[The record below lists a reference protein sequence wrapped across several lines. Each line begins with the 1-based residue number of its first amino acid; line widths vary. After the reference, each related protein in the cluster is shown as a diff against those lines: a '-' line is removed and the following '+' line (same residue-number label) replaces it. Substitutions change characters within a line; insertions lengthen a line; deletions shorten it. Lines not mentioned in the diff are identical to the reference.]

1 MTCQLKPFLIIPGIL
16 FLFSPLPSYA
26 QFTEE
31 YLQQFIEVITENSNG
46 TEEFDYTELGEQLD
60 DWIRS
65 PLDINSTEI
74 TVLVQWKIISETAYR
89 NLQLHIERN
98 GLLLDVLELQSVPG
112 FDPETIRILK
122 SITYVGGR
130 GTLTQAIPLGDLFLH
145 GQNEIYVRWGRTI
158 QESEGYIGEVPAYEG
173 NPDKFYFKYRHRN
186 GNALTY
192 GITAEKDA
200 GEAFFKGSN
209 RQGFDYYSYHVAL
222 QDYKTWLPATMLG
235 DFNASFG
242 QGLIMH
248 SGFGA
253 GKSSFVTNV
262 KKSGNPLR
270 PFTSV
275 DENNFLRGAAVSL
288 RPVDDLTITLLV
300 SSHKR
305 DANLLNDTI
314 YDTEGNPIPTD
325 NITSLQTSNLHR
337 TESEIADEDAVDL
350 TQAGISVGFKKP
362 RAQIAFNGLHSRL
375 SAPLNRN
382 PELYNQY
389 YFRGHRLTNA
399 SVDYGAW
406 IGGMHVFGETAMSD
420 NGAISTLNGL
430 MAGLD
435 RHVTAAVVFRSYAK
449 DYQAL
454 TPNAFGE
461 SSLANNEKGL
471 YTGIEI
477 TPGPKWKIQLYQDI
491 WSHPWLRSK
500 ADSPSEGT
508 EYFGRI
514 TYTLK
519 RKLEVYGQYQNKLSR
534 INSRPVGDLIAQVVD
549 QHRSHFRLHFN
560 NMLTKGIQLRTRL
573 EWTFYTIAE
582 NKQEGFLMYQDAV
595 YSPIASPWT
604 FSARVAFFD
613 TDDYD
618 SRSYTYENDLIYY
631 YSIPSFSGRGSRF
644 YLNVRYRGIRNLTAE
659 IKFAQTRYLDQLSI
673 GSGHDEIAGNVRSEI
688 RAQLIYRFEN

>member
-1 MTCQLKPFLIIPGIL
+1 ML

-26 QFTEE
+26 QLTEE

-46 TEEFDYTELGEQLD
+46 AEEFDYTELGEQLD
-60 DWIRS
+60 DWIKS
-65 PLDINSTEI
+65 PIDINTPEI
-74 TVLVQWKIISETAYR
+74 AILVQWKIISETAYR

-112 FDPETIRILK
+112 FEPETIRILK
-122 SITYVGGR
+122 SITHVGGR
-130 GTLTQAIPLGDLFLH
+130 ETLTQAIPLGDLLLH
-145 GQNEIYVRWGRTI
+145 GQNEIYIRWGRTL
-158 QESEGYIGEVPAYEG
+158 QESAGFIGEDPAYEG
-173 NPDKFYFKYRHRN
+173 NPDKMYFRYRHRN

-200 GEAFFKGSN
+200 GEAFFNGSN
-209 RQGFDYYSYHVAL
+209 RHGFDYYSYHIAL
-222 QDYKTWLPATMLG
+222 QGYKTWLPAIMVG
-235 DFNASFG
+235 DFNANFG

-253 GKSSFVTNV
+253 GKSSFVTDV

-288 RPVDDLTITLLV
+288 RPLDNLTITLLA
-300 SSHKR
+300 SAHKR
-305 DANLLNDTI
+305 DGNLRNDTI
-314 YDTEGNPIPTD
+314 YDGEGNPIPND

-337 TESEIADEDAVDL
+337 TESEIADEDAIDL
-350 TQAGISVGFKKP
+350 TQAGISVGYKKP
-362 RAQIAFNGLHSRL
+362 RAHISFNALHSRL
-375 SAPLNRN
+375 SVPLNRN

-389 YFRGHRLTNA
+389 YFRGDQLTNA
-399 SVDYGAW
+399 SIDYGAW

-420 NGAISTLNGL
+420 NGAISTLNGI

-435 RHVTAAVVFRSYAK
+435 RHVTAAVVYRSYAR

-461 SSLANNEKGL
+461 SSLANNENGL

-477 TPGPKWKIQLYQDI
+477 TPSPKWKIQLYQDI
-491 WSHPWLRSK
+491 WSHPWLRSN
-500 ADSPSEGT
+500 ADSPTEGT

-514 TYTLK
+514 TYTQK
-519 RKLEVYGQYQNKLSR
+519 RKLEVYGQYQSKRSE

-549 QHRSHFRLHFN
+549 QERSHLRLHFN
-560 NMLTKGIQLRTRL
+560 NMLTKGVQLRTRL
-573 EWTFYTIAE
+573 EWTFFNLSG

-604 FSARVAFFD
+604 LSARVALFD

-631 YSIPSFSGRGSRF
+631 YAIPSFSGRGSRY
-644 YLNVRYRGIRNLTAE
+644 YLNIRYRGIRNLTAE
-659 IKFAQTRYLDQLSI
+659 IKFAQTRYLDQTFI
-673 GSGHDEIAGNVRSEI
+673 GSGNDEIEGNTRSEF